1 MLGRATKEISA
12 EIMMNYIQFISDQL
26 ELASYTHDS
35 CVLSHWEMERNK
47 QQQYIIFREDFPSS
61 CCDSRL
67 HKSQMVIGRECFASS

>member
-26 ELASYTHDS
+26 ELASNTHDS
-35 CVLSHWEMERNK
+35 CALSHWEMLRNK
-47 QQQYIIFREDFPSS
+47 QQQYIIFREDFPS

-67 HKSQMVIGRECFASS
+67 HKSQMVIGLECFASS